1 MTRPALVPLWCLLLL
16 ASCAPVER
24 GDAPAP
30 YEPELATPDDD
41 VDNDELGTA
50 LTDREPLAETPT
62 TSALTGERDRLL
74 DTMGERC
81 AVWSAFDD
89 GQRAQL
95 LLLTDLLGKRSSLA
109 DGSSAL
115 SHVVTLYAVR
125 GQRTEGCVRCCGD
138 GEYNRAYFSVDDA
151 LAHALRSGGLAAW
164 DDSEDLAG
172 PHDPFTMSLE
182 TRAGQPT
189 GQAHFFARDEDA
201 VPLGRVGVEDVN
213 DAHALEID
221 IDFNI
226 VHESS
231 PLCEYGDETG
241 VERYERVWRDE
252 GMGGD
257 AELAYVP
264 TGC

>member
-1 MTRPALVPLWCLLLL
+1 MKRPALLLFTIT
-16 ASCAPVER
+16 AAVSCAPIDVD
-24 GDAPAP
+24 GAPATT
-30 YEPELATPDDD
+30 EPPTTNEAAH
-41 VDNDELGTA
+41 VDELGTV
-50 LTDREPLAETPT
+50 LTERAPFESAPQ
-62 TSALTGERDRLL
+62 TSALSTHRDRLL
-74 DTMGERC
+74 DSLGERC
-81 AVWSAFDD
+81 EVWSAFDE

-115 SHVVTLYAVR
+115 SHVVALYAVR

-138 GEYNRAYFSVDDA
+138 GEYNRAYFSVDTA
-151 LAHALRSGGLAAW
+151 LAQAMREGGLAAW
-164 DDSEDLAG
+164 EDSQDLAG
-172 PHDPFTMSLE
+172 PHDPFSMSLE

-201 VPLGRVGVEDVN
+201 VPLGRTGVEQVV
-213 DAHALEID
+213 DAYALEID

-257 AELAYVP
+257 AELDYAP